1 MLCIPGAPP
10 MRAFLSLCAAGG
22 DTIPKELLWGC
33 SGIAFLTMVKGGFF
47 FSGTVGTGLVV
58 ARLPDGGWSAP
69 SAIML
74 ANIGWGFQVGG
85 EVSDVM
91 FVLNSQV

>member
-1 MLCIPGAPP
+1 M
-10 MRAFLSLCAAGG
+10 M
-22 DTIPKELLWGC
+22 
-33 SGIAFLTMVKGGFF
+33 KGGFF

-58 ARLPDGGWSAP
+58 ARLPNGVWSAP

-74 ANIGWGFQVGG
+74 ANVGWGFQVGG

-91 FVLNSQV
+91 FVLNSQVSRGRRRRDNRKHCVVCHYVLSH